1 MEPVERRAA
10 VNSAPP
16 VPQPGIVPRSVPFE
30 LLRNAGRVTVVS
42 APPGSGKTVLLR
54 SWIATD
60 GLAARAAWVS
70 ADREERDPQR
80 LWISVLDGLRGTAAA
95 AALLRPLTAAPALDG
110 WAVVERLLEDLS
122 PLKDRIWLVIDDVHE
137 LPADALGQ
145 LELLVLR
152 APPVLRLVLATRHDV
167 RLGLHRLRLQGQL
180 TEIRASDLRFTREEA
195 RALLEAA
202 GVHLPEAALGRL
214 WDRTE
219 GWAAGL
225 RLAALSLSG
234 HPDPERFAEQFSGS
248 ERTVAEYLL
257 SEVLERQ
264 DEPVR
269 RLLLRTSVLERVTG
283 ELADLLTGE
292 PDGDRILQ
300 SLEQAGAFVVSL
312 DPARSW
318 FRYHRLF
325 AELLQLE
332 LRRTARQD
340 IPTLRAAAATWL
352 AEHGYPAE
360 AVRQAQA
367 ARDWDLAARLLA
379 DHSIDL
385 VMNGH
390 GADVQQLL
398 TGFPPALLTGDAE
411 LACTMAGIEILR
423 GSLNEAQRYL
433 TLAERGSA
441 ALPADRRARLQ
452 VTLAVLR
459 LHLAS
464 QRVDLPAAAAEAER
478 LLALT
483 DAPDDAHLVKVVG
496 EYLRGETLIGL
507 GVSELW
513 SARFDQADRHLEQG
527 VAIARRIGRPYL
539 ELGGLAHRSQLEA
552 FRSPVLAEQRSKAA
566 IELAER
572 HGWGDDPMAAIAYG
586 VLGAQLVVRGQ
597 LDQAQ
602 PLLERAERNLR
613 VEVRPAGAM
622 FLRSARGTLELARG
636 HHAEALAAFQRAERI
651 AASVT
656 TPPFRMLFTRARIL
670 LARVRT
676 GETERVE
683 AALGALGSSDRES
696 TEMRVILAAL
706 RLAEHDPQAAGAALV
721 PVLDGSATQAHPQW
735 TVEAWLLAA
744 IARDGLGDAGAAE
757 RVLERALDAAES
769 ENLLVP
775 FLLHPAPGLLER
787 YARHNTAH
795 IALVSAALNSL
806 AAVGEPAEPLPRAPL
821 LLEPL
826 TDSETRILHY
836 LPTHLT
842 APEIAVQ
849 LHVSVHTVTT
859 HMRHL
864 YTKLGAHRR
873 NEAVDQARTLGLLA
887 PSPRGT

>member
-1 MEPVERRAA
+1 
-10 VNSAPP
+10 
-16 VPQPGIVPRSVPFE
+16 VPLE

-54 SWIATD
+54 SWIAAD
-60 GLAARAAWVS
+60 NLAGQTAWVS
-70 ADREERDPQR
+70 AEREERDPQR
-80 LWISVLDGLRGTAAA
+80 FWISVLDGLRGTAAA
-95 AALLRPLTAAPALDG
+95 AALLGPLTAAPTLDG
-110 WAVVERLLEDLS
+110 WAVVERLLEDLN
-122 PLKDRIWLVIDDVHE
+122 PLKDQVWLVIDDVHE
-137 LPADALGQ
+137 LPADALRQ

-195 RALLEAA
+195 GALLEAA
-202 GVHLPEAALGRL
+202 GVQLSEAAVGRL
-214 WDRTE
+214 CERTE

-283 ELADLLTGE
+283 ELADVLTGE
-292 PDGDRILQ
+292 PGGERILQ
-300 SLEQAGAFVVSL
+300 DLERAGAFVVSL

-325 AELLQLE
+325 AGLLQLE
-332 LRRTARQD
+332 LRRTARED
-340 IPTLRAAAATWL
+340 IPTLHVAAATWL

-367 ARDWDLAARLLA
+367 AREWELAARLLA
-379 DHSIDL
+379 DHSLDL

-390 GADVQQLL
+390 AADVQQLL
-398 TGFPPALLTGDAE
+398 TGFPPALLTDDAE
-411 LACTMAGIEILR
+411 LAHNVAGLEVLR
-423 GSLNEAQRYL
+423 GSLDEAQRYL
-433 TLAERGSA
+433 ALAERGSA
-441 ALPADRRARLQ
+441 ALPAERQARLR
-452 VTLAVLR
+452 VRLAVLR

-483 DAPDDAHLVKVVG
+483 DAPYDAQLVKVVG
-496 EYLRGETLIGL
+496 EDLRAETLIGL
-507 GVSELW
+507 GASELW
-513 SARFDQADRHLEQG
+513 AARFDLADRHLEQG
-527 VAIARRIGRPYL
+527 IAIARRIGSPYL
-539 ELGGLAHRSQLEA
+539 ELGGLAHRSQVEA
-552 FRSPVLAEQRSKAA
+552 FRSPVLAEQHSKEA

-572 HGWGDDPMAAIAYG
+572 HGWGDEPMGAIAYG
-586 VLGAQLVVRGQ
+586 VLGAQLVVRGH

-636 HHAEALAAFQRAERI
+636 HHAEALAAFQHAERLP
-651 AASVT
+651 ASLA
-656 TPPFRMLFTRARIL
+656 TPRLRIL
-670 LARVRT
+670 LMRGRMLLAWMRT

-683 AALGALGSSDRES
+683 ATLAELGSHERDS
-696 TEMRVILAAL
+696 TEMRVTLAAL
-706 RLAEHDPQAAGAALV
+706 RLTQHNPQAASAALV
-721 PVLDGSATQAHPQW
+721 PVLDGSATAEAHPQW
-735 TVEAWLLAA
+735 KVEAWLLEAS
-744 IARDGLGDAGAAE
+744 ARETLGDAGTAE
-757 RVLERALDAAES
+757 RALERALDAAES
-769 ENLLVP
+769 ESLLLP
-775 FLLHPAPGLLER
+775 FLLHPAPALLER
-787 YARHNTAH
+787 YARRNTAH
-795 IALVSAALNSL
+795 IALASEALNSL
-806 AAVGEPAEPLPRAPL
+806 AGLAEPAEPRPRVPL

-826 TDSETRILHY
+826 TDSETRVLHY

-849 LHVSVHTVTT
+849 LHLSVHTVTT

-864 YTKLGAHRR
+864 YAKLGAHRR
-873 NEAVDQARTLGLLA
+873 NEAVAQARILGLLA
-887 PSPRGT
+887 SSPRGA